1 MSKKNYDLM
10 LFLICLWGIVS
21 IAGIWAKAQ
30 NSQSYKND
38 RFDEC
43 LQAVNE
49 AIPDPNEI
57 QERSDFLR
65 NCYE

>member
-1 MSKKNYDLM
+1 MIKNLWLMFAIIAVTLSFLVIGMSIGGGRQDLK
-10 LFLICLWGIVS
+10 FE
-21 IAGIWAKAQ
+21 
-30 NSQSYKND
+30 
-38 RFDEC
+38 EC